1 MDATIA
7 NLRREYAKQA
17 LDEQSVAAEPLAQFR
32 IWFDAA
38 LASGIVEPNAM
49 LLSTADADGRP
60 SARVVLLKDIDDR
73 GLSFYTNY
81 NSRKADDIAA
91 NPRVSL
97 TFWWQELE
105 RQVRVEGRAEQL
117 AESESDLYFASRP
130 RGSRL
135 GAWASPQSAVVTS
148 REELEHALEEVE
160 TRFGDGDVARP
171 PHWGGY
177 RVVPDVVEFWQGRPA
192 RLHDRI
198 RYRRSSDKWL
208 DRKSTRLNS
217 SHVAIS
223 Y

>member
-7 NLRREYAKQA
+7 NLRREYAKLA

-49 LLSTADADGRP
+49 VLSTADADGRP
-60 SARVVLLKDIDDR
+60 SARVVLLKDIDDS

-135 GAWASPQSAVVTS
+135 GAWASPQSAVVAS

-208 DRKSTRLNS
+208 IERL
-217 SHVAIS
+217 AP
-223 Y
+223 

>member
-49 LLSTADADGRP
+49 VLSTADADGRP

-135 GAWASPQSAVVTS
+135 GAWASPQSAVVAS

-208 DRKSTRLNS
+208 IERL
-217 SHVAIS
+217 AP
-223 Y
+223 

>member
-17 LDEQSVAAEPLAQFR
+17 LDEQSVAAEPLTQFR

-49 LLSTADADGRP
+49 LLSTADAEGRP

-73 GLSFYTNY
+73 GLSFFTNY
-81 NSRKADDIAA
+81 NSRKGGDIAE
-91 NPRVSL
+91 NPYVSL

-117 AESESDLYFASRP
+117 SDAESDLYFASRP

-135 GAWASPQSAVVTS
+135 GAWASPQSAVVSS
-148 REELEHALEEVE
+148 REELERALQEVE
-160 TRFGDGDVARP
+160 SRFGDGDVERP

-177 RVVPDVVEFWQGRPA
+177 RVIPENVEFWQGRPA

-198 RYRRSSDKWL
+198 RYRVDGEEWKIE
-208 DRKSTRLNS
+208 RLGP
-217 SHVAIS
+217 
-223 Y
+223 

>member
-49 LLSTADADGRP
+49 VLSTADADGRP
-60 SARVVLLKDIDDR
+60 SARVVLLKDIDDS

-117 AESESDLYFASRP
+117 AEAESDLYFASRP

-135 GAWASPQSAVVTS
+135 GAWASPQSAVVAS

-208 DRKSTRLNS
+208 IERL
-217 SHVAIS
+217 AP
-223 Y
+223 

>member
-49 LLSTADADGRP
+49 VLSTADADGRP
-60 SARVVLLKDIDDR
+60 SARVVLLKDIDDS

-135 GAWASPQSAVVTS
+135 GAWASPQSAVVAS

-208 DRKSTRLNS
+208 IERL
-217 SHVAIS
+217 AP
-223 Y
+223 

>member
-117 AESESDLYFASRP
+117 AEAESDLYFASRP

-135 GAWASPQSAVVTS
+135 GAWASPQSAVVAS

-208 DRKSTRLNS
+208 IERL
-217 SHVAIS
+217 AP
-223 Y
+223 

>member
-32 IWFDAA
+32 LWFDAA

-91 NPRVSL
+91 NPRRSEEH
-97 TFWWQELE
+97 TSEL
-105 RQVRVEGRAEQL
+105 Q
-117 AESESDLYFASRP
+117 SR
-130 RGSRL
+130 GHLVSRL
-135 GAWASPQSAVVTS
+135 
-148 REELEHALEEVE
+148 L
-160 TRFGDGDVARP
+160 
-171 PHWGGY
+171 
-177 RVVPDVVEFWQGRPA
+177 PDNNDIGLVR
-192 RLHDRI
+192 
-198 RYRRSSDKWL
+198 
-208 DRKSTRLNS
+208 
-217 SHVAIS
+217 
-223 Y
+223 

>member
-17 LDEQSVAAEPLAQFR
+17 LDEQSVAAEPLVQFR

-60 SARVVLLKDIDDR
+60 SARVVLLKDIDDS

-117 AESESDLYFASRP
+117 AEAESDLYFASRP

-135 GAWASPQSAVVTS
+135 GAWASPQSAVVAS

-208 DRKSTRLNS
+208 IERL
-217 SHVAIS
+217 AP
-223 Y
+223 

>member
-17 LDEQSVAAEPLAQFR
+17 LDEQSVAAEPLVQFR

-135 GAWASPQSAVVTS
+135 GAWASPQSAVVAS

-208 DRKSTRLNS
+208 IERL
-217 SHVAIS
+217 AP
-223 Y
+223 

>member
-60 SARVVLLKDIDDR
+60 SARVVLLKDIDDS

-135 GAWASPQSAVVTS
+135 GAWASPQSAVVAS

-208 DRKSTRLNS
+208 IERL
-217 SHVAIS
+217 AP
-223 Y
+223 

>member
-208 DRKSTRLNS
+208 IERL
-217 SHVAIS
+217 AP
-223 Y
+223 

>member
-49 LLSTADADGRP
+49 VLSTADADGRP

-117 AESESDLYFASRP
+117 AEAESDLYFASRP

-135 GAWASPQSAVVTS
+135 GAWASPQSAVVAS

-208 DRKSTRLNS
+208 IERL
-217 SHVAIS
+217 AP
-223 Y
+223 

>member
-49 LLSTADADGRP
+49 VLSTADADGRP

-105 RQVRVEGRAEQL
+105 RQVRVDGRAEQL
-117 AESESDLYFASRP
+117 ADAESDLYFASRP

-135 GAWASPQSAVVTS
+135 GAWASPQSAVVAS

-208 DRKSTRLNS
+208 IERL
-217 SHVAIS
+217 AP
-223 Y
+223 

>member
-135 GAWASPQSAVVTS
+135 GAWASPQSAVVAS

-208 DRKSTRLNS
+208 IERL
-217 SHVAIS
+217 AP
-223 Y
+223 

>member
-1 MDATIA
+1 
-7 NLRREYAKQA
+7 
-17 LDEQSVAAEPLAQFR
+17 
-32 IWFDAA
+32 
-38 LASGIVEPNAM
+38 M

-171 PHWGGY
+171 PHWRSEER
-177 RVVPDVVEFWQGRPA
+177 RVGKAV
-192 RLHDRI
+192 RI
-198 RYRRSSDKWL
+198 S
-208 DRKSTRLNS
+208 
-217 SHVAIS
+217 V
-223 Y
+223 